1 MTKSSSRETV
11 DETLRS
17 SQEALNRLHDVLR
30 TTETRLRV
38 SRRLLERP
46 GDADTE
52 RSDSET
58 HERWV
63 PPMNANVAPTH
74 WQRTHA
80 NRWVAEV
87 TATPGGG
94 YKYLRSRFC
103 RALDRTDGSC
113 RRFSARARAGRRK
126 GAESRVR
133 LRGVAGRQMT
143 RPGRV
148 LQKRNFS
155 AN

>member
-1 MTKSSSRETV
+1 MTRSSSRETV

-17 SQEALNRLHDVLR
+17 SQEALNRLHDVLT

-46 GDADTE
+46 GDAHTE

-94 YKYLRSRFC
+94 YKYSAHDSAGLSTG
-103 RALDRTDGSC
+103 RTGHAADL
-113 RRFSARARAGRRK
+113 ARAQELADAKVPNHECGCE
-126 GAESRVR
+126 AWLVVR
-133 LRGVAGRQMT
+133 
-143 RPGRV
+143 
-148 LQKRNFS
+148 
-155 AN
+155 